1 MNKKTL
7 ICAFL
12 TLTGFIFSSCSFFDS
27 NNEIAERAKE
37 RRALSRAVQQET
49 AQNTAETVKIEP
61 RLTDVEIIWTAAE
74 DGADGYIIR
83 YGYDK
88 DSLNMT
94 DKVSIGEVINIQDP
108 THGHIVKYV
117 VRNIEASKR
126 LYISVASY
134 KDDSESIPS
143 QIFVVSPMGE

>member
-1 MNKKTL
+1 MNGKIL
-7 ICAFL
+7 ISTSL
-12 TLTGFIFSSCSFFDS
+12 VLISFIFSSCSLFDS

-37 RRALSRAVQQET
+37 RRALSREQQNSD
-49 AQNTAETVKIEP
+49 NTQSVEMAP
-61 RLTDVEIIWTAAE
+61 RLTDVELVWTAAE

-88 DSLNMT
+88 DNLNMT

-126 LYISVASY
+126 LYLSVAAY
-134 KDDSESIPS
+134 KDDTESIPS